1 MTLQGLTKWVQVL
14 NHQLRN
20 GSMVQNI
27 IEQNEPFIVDCVA
40 NKQLFDRGVN
50 ALGVSIMDYRP
61 YTPLTVQLKSEKNQP
76 TDRVTLKDTGD
87 FHKSI
92 KVDADRTYFEIYATD
107 WKTDDLKEKYGDEI
121 FGLTPENK
129 AELIWDKLYPAMLA
143 QTKGLIFGG
152 VDDLP

>member
-1 MTLQGLTKWVQVL
+1 MKLQELTKWVQVL

-40 NKQLFDRGVN
+40 NKQLFDKGVN

-107 WKTDDLKEKYGDEI
+107 WKTDDLKEKYGALNQY
-121 FGLTPENK
+121 G
-129 AELIWDKLYPAMLA
+129 AEPNQQGERQRDRR
-143 QTKGLIFGG
+143 G
-152 VDDLP
+152 